1 MGKFTEEGRMT
12 KSELSEILAQRLNL
26 TNKRAKLIVES
37 VIESLREALLK
48 DERIEIRG
56 FGSFMNRRYK
66 AYTGR
71 NPKTGKAIRVPTKI
85 LPFFKVGK
93 ELKKKVNS

>member
-1 MGKFTEEGRMT
+1 MT
-12 KSELSEILAQRLNL
+12 KSELSAALAQRLHL
-26 TNKRAKLIVES
+26 TNKKAKIIVET
-37 VIESLREALLK
+37 VIESLRESLLK

-66 AYTGR
+66 PYTGR
-71 NPKTGKAIRVPTKI
+71 NPKTGKAIQVPTKI

-93 ELKKKVNS
+93 ELKKRVNSRNSSP

>member
-1 MGKFTEEGRMT
+1 MT

-26 TNKRAKLIVES
+26 TNKMAKMIVET
-37 VIESLREALLK
+37 VIESLKEALLK

-56 FGSFMNRRYK
+56 FGSIVNRRYK
-66 AYTGR
+66 GYTGR
-71 NPKTGKAIRVPTKI
+71 NPKTGKTIKVPTKI

-93 ELKKKVNS
+93 ELKKRVSSS

>member
-1 MGKFTEEGRMT
+1 MT
-12 KSELSEILAQRLNL
+12 KSELSEILAQRFNL
-26 TNKRAKLIVES
+26 TNKKAKMIVEA

-56 FGSFMNRRYK
+56 FGSFMNRRYR

-71 NPKTGKAIRVPTKI
+71 NPKTGKAIQVPAKI

-93 ELKKKVNS
+93 DLKRKVNS

>member
-1 MGKFTEEGRMT
+1 VRREFMT
-12 KSELSEILAQRLNL
+12 KSELSEILAQRFNL
-26 TNKRAKLIVES
+26 TNKKAKMIVET

-48 DERIEIRG
+48 DERVEIRG

-71 NPKTGKAIRVPTKI
+71 NPKTGKAIQVPAKI

-93 ELKKKVNS
+93 DLKRKVNS

>member
-1 MGKFTEEGRMT
+1 MT

-26 TNKRAKLIVES
+26 TNKKAKMIVET
-37 VIESLREALLK
+37 VIESLKEALLK

-56 FGSFMNRRYK
+56 FGSIVNRRYK
-66 AYTGR
+66 DRRYKGYTGR
-71 NPKTGKAIRVPTKI
+71 NPKTGKTIKVPTKI

-93 ELKKKVNS
+93 ELKKRVSSS